1 VGGRCQ
7 HRPPGAPEWEDVM
20 AQRLNDRDRLSF
32 KVSSM
37 SDSQVSEVLEY
48 ISIME
53 SMGTQQR
60 MSDGFEDEVIALLA
74 DATENRRAQI
84 VHEWDRIRRRAD
96 LRSGLGSRAQ
106 H

>member
-1 VGGRCQ
+1 
-7 HRPPGAPEWEDVM
+7 M
-20 AQRLNDRDRLSF
+20 AQRMNDREKLST
-32 KVSSM
+32 KISAL
-37 SDSQVSEVLEY
+37 SESEVTDVLEY

-53 SMGTQQR
+53 TVHLHER
-60 MSDGFEDEVIALLA
+60 KPETFEDDVIALLA

-96 LRSGLGSRAQ
+96 SRTSLGSRAN

>member
-1 VGGRCQ
+1 MSLLP
-7 HRPPGAPEWEDVM
+7 HKEDVM
-20 AQRLNDRDRLSF
+20 AQRTNDRDQLST
-32 KVSSM
+32 KISAL
-37 SDSQVSEVLEY
+37 SESEVTDVLEY

-53 SMGTQQR
+53 TMRLQQR
-60 MSDGFEDEVIALLA
+60 MPEAFEDDVIALLA

-96 LRSGLGSRAQ
+96 SRTSLGSRIS

>member
-1 VGGRCQ
+1 MLSLLPQ
-7 HRPPGAPEWEDVM
+7 KEDVM
-20 AQRLNDRDRLSF
+20 AQRPNDRDQLST
-32 KVSSM
+32 KISAL
-37 SDSQVSEVLEY
+37 SESEVTDVLEY

-53 SMGTQQR
+53 SMRLQER
-60 MSDGFEDEVIALLA
+60 IPEGFEDDVIALLA

-96 LRSGLGSRAQ
+96 SRTSPGARVN

>member
-1 VGGRCQ
+1 
-7 HRPPGAPEWEDVM
+7 M
-20 AQRLNDRDRLSF
+20 AQRMNDRDQLST
-32 KVSSM
+32 KISAL
-37 SDSQVSEVLEY
+37 SESEVTDVLEY

-53 SMGTQQR
+53 TMRLQQR
-60 MSDGFEDEVIALLA
+60 MPETFEDDVIALLA

-96 LRSGLGSRAQ
+96 SRTSLGSRVS

>member
-1 VGGRCQ
+1 
-7 HRPPGAPEWEDVM
+7 M
-20 AQRLNDRDRLSF
+20 AQRMNDRDQLST
-32 KVSSM
+32 KISAL
-37 SDSQVSEVLEY
+37 SESEVTDVLEY

-53 SMGTQQR
+53 GMR
-60 MSDGFEDEVIALLA
+60 LEERIPEGFEDDVIALLA

-96 LRSGLGSRAQ
+96 SRTSPGARVN

>member
-1 VGGRCQ
+1 
-7 HRPPGAPEWEDVM
+7 M

-32 KVSSM
+32 KVSAM

-53 SMGTQQR
+53 NMNTQQR
-60 MSDGFEDEVIALLA
+60 MPDSFEDDVIALLA

-96 LRSGLGSRAQ
+96 LKSGLGSRTL